1 MMMPENLFRCSVCGK
16 FIYIPNCELWAYKRM
31 LHIPHHSAVRQWFCS
46 WGCMRK
52 WDAAHPPKVSK
63 MRKGDVLYL

>member
-1 MMMPENLFRCSVCGK
+1 MIMTDNLYRCATCGE
-16 FIYIPNCELWAYKRM
+16 FVYIPYGEIWTYKRV
-31 LHIPHHSAVRQWFCS
+31 LYKGHPGGIRKWFCS

-63 MRKGDVLYL
+63 MRKGDVQYL